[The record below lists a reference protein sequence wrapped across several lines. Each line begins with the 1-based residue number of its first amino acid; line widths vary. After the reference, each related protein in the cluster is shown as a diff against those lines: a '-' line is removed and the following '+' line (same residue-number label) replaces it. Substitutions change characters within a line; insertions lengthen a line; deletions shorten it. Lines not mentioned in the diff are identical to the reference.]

1 MKLHGMV
8 LILLAVKV
16 ISGVVTDL
24 QDQLV
29 RDLFARYD
37 RDVRPQCEHS
47 DKVNATAD
55 MSLRQIIDLDEP
67 KQILKLNVWIRT
79 RWTDCRLTWDP
90 ANYSDIDHLVLPYS
104 RLWVP
109 DLVLYDNAE
118 SALSGI
124 KDFRAGVTHTG
135 YISYNFPSILNSLCA
150 INVRYFPF
158 DTQTCPLI
166 FGSWAYNGLELDI
179 SNASSHTGLASFV
192 RSIEWEVL
200 DAPISYSQD
209 WYGDTYWSTVT
220 FTFNLQR
227 KPLFYIMNILCPCL
241 LITFVA
247 VFGFMLPPDSGEKVN
262 LEITVLLSLAVFQL
276 IVLETIPPSGD
287 STPFLGVYFMVSM
300 TLVGCSC
307 LLTVFVLQ
315 VHYKGNNGTRMPDWV
330 KRCIMMP
337 LSRVTCVKTTQNEN
351 MNSSFSGEN
360 NCGLIIP
367 NGPMLCEQVEKINH
381 NNQSDKEKMQSTTP
395 TTDGRQQLFSLHAV
409 LKGILDRLERFRNH
423 LDSQQEEDKVD
434 RDWNLLA
441 VMMDRVFMV
450 MYVIIVCTVALSM
463 ILPVVLRDRSIHTE

>member
-1 MKLHGMV
+1 MALFGM
-8 LILLAVKV
+8 ILTVSA
-16 ISGVVTDL
+16 IRGVNTNL

-29 RDLFARYD
+29 RDLFASYD
-37 RDVRPQCEHS
+37 RDVRPQCEHN

-90 ANYSDIDHLVLPYS
+90 ANYSNIDHIVLPYA

-118 SALSGI
+118 STLSGI
-124 KDFRAGVTHTG
+124 KDFRAGLTYTG
-135 YISYNFPSILNSLCA
+135 HISYNFPSILNSLCA

-192 RSIEWEVL
+192 RSIEWEVI
-200 DAPISYSQD
+200 DAPIKYSQD

-220 FTFNLQR
+220 FTFNLER

-241 LITFVA
+241 LITCVA

-287 STPFLGVYFMVSM
+287 STPFLGLYFMVSM
-300 TLVGCSC
+300 ALVGTSC

-315 VHYKGNNGTRMPDWV
+315 VHYKGNNGTRMPGWV
-330 KRCIMMP
+330 KRCIMGP
-337 LSRVTCVKTTQNEN
+337 LSRITCVKITDDDSKSYTVSE
-351 MNSSFSGEN
+351 GN
-360 NCGLIIP
+360 NTGLIIP
-367 NGPMLCEQVEKINH
+367 NGSLQCEQFEKVNYSKTQD
-381 NNQSDKEKMQSTTP
+381 NAKTQP
-395 TTDGRQQLFSLHAV
+395 TAPATDGKQLIYPLHSV
-409 LKGILDRLERFRNH
+409 LKGISDRLEYFRRH
-423 LDSQQEEDKVD
+423 IESQQNEATVDK
-434 RDWNLLA
+434 DWSLLA

-450 MYVIIVCTVALSM
+450 VYIVIVVTVALSM
-463 ILPVVLRDRSIHTE
+463 ILPVVLRNRSFHTE

>member
-1 MKLHGMV
+1 MELLGV
-8 LILLAVKV
+8 ILTVLAVK
-16 ISGVVTDL
+16 GVTTDL

-37 RDVRPQCEHS
+37 RDVRPQCEHN

-90 ANYSDIDHLVLPYS
+90 ANYSDINHIVIPYN

-118 SALSGI
+118 STLSGI
-124 KDFRAGVTHTG
+124 KDFRAELKHTG
-135 YISYNFPSILNSLCA
+135 FISYNFPSILNSLCA

-200 DAPISYSQD
+200 DAPITYSQD
-209 WYGDTYWSTVT
+209 WYGDMYWSTVT

-287 STPFLGVYFMVSM
+287 STPFLGMYFMVSM
-300 TLVGCSC
+300 ALVGMSC

-315 VHYKGNNGTRMPDWV
+315 VHYKGNNGTRMPGWV
-330 KRCIMMP
+330 KRCIMVP
-337 LSRVTCVKTTQNEN
+337 LSRVTCVKITFDDDKNYSVSGGN
-351 MNSSFSGEN
+351 NSGI
-360 NCGLIIP
+360 IIP
-367 NGPMLCEQVEKINH
+367 NGPLQCEQVEKINH
-381 NNQSDKEKMQSTTP
+381 NSYQDNEKTQP
-395 TTDGRQQLFSLHAV
+395 TTHPSGERLSLFRLQSALN
-409 LKGILDRLERFRNH
+409 GISDRLEFFRRH
-423 LDSQQEEDKVD
+423 IESQQEETTLHT
-434 RDWNLLA
+434 DWNLLA

-450 MYVIIVCTVALSM
+450 LYVLIVSTVALSM
-463 ILPVVLRDRSIHTE
+463 ILPVVLRDRSMHTE

>member
-1 MKLHGMV
+1 MELLGLI
-8 LILLAVKV
+8 LILLTIK
-16 ISGVVTDL
+16 GVTADL

-29 RDLFARYD
+29 RDLFTNYD
-37 RDVRPQCEHS
+37 RDVRPQCEHN

-90 ANYSDIDHLVLPYS
+90 ANYSSIDHIVIPYD
-104 RLWVP
+104 RIWVP

-118 SALSGI
+118 STLSGI
-124 KDFRAGVTHTG
+124 KDFRAVLDHTG
-135 YISYNFPSILNSLCA
+135 YIAYNFPSILNSLCA

-192 RSIEWEVL
+192 RSIEWDVL
-200 DAPISYSQD
+200 DAPIKYSRD
-209 WYGDTYWSTVT
+209 WYGDTYWCTVT

-300 TLVGCSC
+300 AMVGISC

-315 VHYKGNNGTRMPDWV
+315 VHYKGNNGTRMPGWV
-330 KRCIMMP
+330 KRCIMVP
-337 LSRVTCVKTTQNEN
+337 LSRITCVKITYDDDKNYTMSGGN
-351 MNSSFSGEN
+351 NS
-360 NCGLIIP
+360 GLIIP
-367 NGPMLCEQVEKINH
+367 NGPLQCEQFEKVNY
-381 NNQSDKEKMQSTTP
+381 NNYSENDKTQTNTRPS
-395 TTDGRQQLFSLHAV
+395 DGRQVISHLQSSLN
-409 LKGILDRLERFRNH
+409 GISDRLEFFRRH
-423 LDSQQEEDKVD
+423 IESQEETATSD
-434 RDWNLLA
+434 RDWSLLA

-450 MYVIIVCTVALSM
+450 MYICIVCTVALSM